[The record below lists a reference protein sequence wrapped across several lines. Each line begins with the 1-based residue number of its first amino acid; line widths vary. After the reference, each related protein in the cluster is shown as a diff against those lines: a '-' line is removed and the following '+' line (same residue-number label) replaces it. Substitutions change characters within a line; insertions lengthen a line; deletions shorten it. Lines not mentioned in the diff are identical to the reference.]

1 MRLRTA
7 TWFECKV
14 RYDQTQENG
23 LQKKVTEQ
31 YVVDALSFAEAEAR
45 ITEEMASYVS
55 GEFEVTDV
63 KKAAY
68 KKIFFMGDAEKTFHN
83 EVDEMTHAL
92 QKGDKE
98 KADEVFHRPLEQ
110 QTNTDTIWY
119 KAKLQ
124 FITIDEKTGKEK
136 RSNVTYLVEATSLHN
151 ALYNI
156 DTAMKGTMLDY
167 VEASVSETA
176 IIDVLEY
183 AADVKSE
190 LIEKMLATLTDP
202 SQTTEEIVNQYVN
215 CSTPELRQELI
226 EKLRKQ
232 RKEQYGIDK

>member
-1 MRLRTA
+1 MRSRTA

-23 LQKKVTEQ
+23 SQKAVTEQ

-45 ITEEMASYVS
+45 ITEQLSPYIS

-68 KKIFFMGDAEKTFHN
+68 KEIFFMGDAEKTFHN
-83 EVDEMTHAL
+83 EVEELARAV

-110 QTNTDTIWY
+110 QTNTGSRYY

-124 FITIDEKTGKEK
+124 FITIDEKTGSSTTCKPACRRPPSLMCMNMRQSYNRNWWK
-136 RSNVTYLVEATSLHN
+136 SCKPPSPTHPKPPKKSSTS
-151 ALYNI
+151 
-156 DTAMKGTMLDY
+156 M
-167 VEASVSETA
+167 
-176 IIDVLEY
+176 
-183 AADVKSE
+183 
-190 LIEKMLATLTDP
+190 
-202 SQTTEEIVNQYVN
+202 
-215 CSTPELRQELI
+215 
-226 EKLRKQ
+226 
-232 RKEQYGIDK
+232 

>member
-14 RYDQTQENG
+14 RYDQTQEDG

-45 ITEEMASYVS
+45 ITEQLSPYIN

-68 KKIFFMGDAEKTFHN
+68 KEIFFMNDFEKSFQNQAEDLAKAVQMGDREKG
-83 EVDEMTHAL
+83 M
-92 QKGDKE
+92 
-98 KADEVFHRPLEQ
+98 EVFNRPLEKW
-110 QTNTDTIWY
+110 TNTDSSYY
-119 KAKLQ
+119 KARLQ

-151 ALYNI
+151 ALDNI
-156 DTAMKGTMLDY
+156 DTMMKGAMLDY
-167 VEASVSETA
+167 VQASVSETA
-176 IIDVLEY
+176 IIDVYEY
-183 AADVKSE
+183 AAVVQSE
-190 LIEKMLATLTDP
+190 LVEKLQAALADP

-215 CSTPELRQELI
+215 CSAPELRQELI
-226 EKLRKQ
+226 EKLRKL
-232 RKEQYGIDK
+232 RKEKQGIDK